1 MNPVFLFL
9 PALLLLTP
17 AAEAANWHTL
27 PGGAQMTLLA
37 DQPQLEPTDK
47 DKKKDKKLKVWDK
60 ITYSRLHQAIPGDFY
75 YTSAKSLTEINCT
88 ARTLKPLLRIYYDS
102 DGNEVKSIH
111 YRSSEPAEAVVPDT
125 SGEAVF
131 NFACAFKAA
140 SAATK
145 TAPRTK
151 SPVQA
156 KASQPLAKPNMSK
169 EKTKEPQ
176 KPQTPAGAK
185 PSPPLTP
192 SAPIAKSADTK
203 KTLH

>member
-9 PALLLLTP
+9 PALLFLTP
-17 AAEAANWHTL
+17 GAEAANWHTL
-27 PGGAQMTLLA
+27 PGGAQMTLQA
-37 DQPQLEPTDK
+37 DQPQLEPADK

-60 ITYSRLHQAIPGDFY
+60 ITYSRSHQAMPGDFY
-75 YTSAKSLTEINCT
+75 YTSAKSLNEINCT

-111 YRSSEPAEAVVPDT
+111 YRSSEPVEAVVPDT

-140 SAATK
+140 SAVAK

-151 SPVQA
+151 SPVRA
-156 KASQPLAKPNMSK
+156 KASQPPAKPGAGK

-176 KPQTPAGAK
+176 KPQPAAGKPSQKPAPAASKAK
-185 PSPPLTP
+185 P
-192 SAPIAKSADTK
+192 ADTK
-203 KTLH
+203 TTVR